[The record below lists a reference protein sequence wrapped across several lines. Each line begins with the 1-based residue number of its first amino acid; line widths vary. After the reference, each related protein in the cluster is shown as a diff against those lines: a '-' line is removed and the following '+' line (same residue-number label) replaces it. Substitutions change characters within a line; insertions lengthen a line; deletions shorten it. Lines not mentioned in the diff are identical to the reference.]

1 MAIPE
6 LSTLSKK
13 TQEVV
18 NMIFFEN
25 FSVNWPMLVKHS
37 RSRMKE
43 DLNAVG
49 GNDAATYH
57 PNLASLF
64 NYYLKG
70 KVLEPNS
77 DILNEIWRVLFSKDY
92 KRMQMKKLEK
102 EIDMSDVQTIPYSSV
117 HSILM
122 PYGMAVCLEKSNT
135 IRVQPW
141 VPNKIGERYY
151 SRASQAKAVFK
162 VRMLNKWLISL
173 DDINRALE
181 ILKEKNPDRA
191 DCLKVDL
198 TKC

>member
-6 LSTLSKK
+6 LSTLSEK

-18 NMIFFEN
+18 KMIFFEN
-25 FSVNWPMLVKHS
+25 FSVDWPMLVKHS

-49 GNDAATYH
+49 GTDVATYH

-70 KVLEPNS
+70 KVLDPNS
-77 DILNEIWRVLFSKDY
+77 EILNEIWRVLFSKEY

-102 EIDMSDVQTIPYSSV
+102 EIDMSDVQTVPYD
-117 HSILM
+117 SIVRVFQ
-122 PYGMAVCLEKSNT
+122 PYGMVICLPKSGSL
-135 IRVQPW
+135 RVQPW
-141 VPNKIGERYY
+141 VPDQFGKRYY

-162 VRMLNKWLISL
+162 VRMLNKWQISL
-173 DDINRALE
+173 DDAHRALE
-181 ILKEKNPDRA
+181 ILKEKNPSRA
-191 DCLKVDL
+191 DCLKIDL